1 VEPEPLHIFAKV
13 LWKYYG
19 YSLPDPP
26 NLMAAQLINWLSEE
40 GLFVAPA
47 SPEKRGSEAIS
58 EPARV
63 DATLQPEDLPNPQFS
78 EK

>member
-1 VEPEPLHIFAKV
+1 
-13 LWKYYG
+13 
-19 YSLPDPP
+19 
-26 NLMAAQLINWLSEE
+26 MAAQLINWLSEE
-40 GLFVAPA
+40 GLSVAPA